1 MISIDKEQVLE
12 KLDFESFYRGE
23 LDLVERATGDELKA
37 PCPFHHD
44 ENPSFYFNKKTGMY
58 FCHGCG
64 VKGDVFAYL
73 MERKGIPFQ
82 EALTELAH
90 LVGLNGNGNG
100 QKKEQAR
107 AVDENI
113 KAQYDYFYEDGT
125 SAFSV
130 FRFEEEGRNKTFR
143 QWHYDFQT
151 EQWVHNVQGVRLVPF
166 NLQAVIEA
174 KTVFIVE
181 GEKDCLRLKDLGLV
195 ATCNPMGSGKWKDE
209 YGQFLKGKTVII
221 IPDNDR
227 PGREHAED
235 VKAKIKPFVDSVR
248 LVELPGL
255 PPKGDVSNWLDAGG
269 TIDQLREIVAKVPEE
284 TKPKGPWDSPVSIR
298 RMVTTPPPPFPWF
311 ANQRMPQGRGLLL
324 TGIGGSS
331 KTTLLKQLGI
341 GAVLGRLAWDWEL
354 ARTGKALLVLTEDT
368 ADDVHDSIF
377 NMCKALDC
385 TEEEIDRLDRDLIIF
400 PLAGHDTLLLA
411 KDDKGVLQ
419 KTDLFNSFVQ
429 KVLDLGDVA
438 FVGFDPALS
447 LSEGDELKQDEQRK
461 LGKMVDDMAV
471 RTGATCVL
479 VSHSTKASSNADEIG
494 SHNSR
499 GGGAITDAVRGEF
512 ALRTMT
518 AKEASKAGITDLEER
533 KRLVQFVATKGNRLP
548 PAAFVPIWLR
558 RGDSGVLSQVEVSME
573 GKEAGTREIKALEIL
588 KAMSVS
594 SYPSLTEWRDK
605 CEEKGLISAPTEKAL
620 AQKMK
625 RITMKLQELG
635 LIKSGIARGI
645 WIPCEDDLSEEA

>member
-1 MISIDKEQVLE
+1 LTIDKEQVLE

-23 LDLVERATGDELKA
+23 LDGVEKATGDELKA

-44 ENPSFYFNKKTGMY
+44 ESPSFYVNKKTGMY
-58 FCHGCG
+58 FCHGCS
-64 VKGDVFAYL
+64 VKGDVFTFIQ
-73 MERKGIPFQ
+73 ERKDVSFQ

-90 LVGLNGNGNG
+90 LVGLNGNGDG
-100 QKKEQAR
+100 KKKEQAR
-107 AVDENI
+107 AVSENI
-113 KAQYDYFYEDGT
+113 TAQYDYFYEDGT

-151 EQWVHNVQGVRLVPF
+151 EQWVQNVQGVRLVPF

-195 ATCNPMGSGKWKDE
+195 ATCNPMGSGKWRDE

-255 PPKGDVSNWLDAGG
+255 PPKGDVSDWLDAGG
-269 TIDQLREIVAKVPEE
+269 TIDQLREIVGKVPEE

-298 RMVTTPPPPFPWF
+298 RMVTTTPAEFPWF
-311 ANQRMPQGRGLLL
+311 AKQRMPQGRGLLL

-341 GAVLGRLAWDWEL
+341 GAVLGRVAWDWEL

-385 TEEEIDRLDRDLIIF
+385 TEEEIERLDRDLIIF
-400 PLAGHDTLLLA
+400 PLAGHDTIFLA
-411 KDDKGVLQ
+411 KDEKGVLK

-479 VSHSTKASSNADEIG
+479 VSHSTKASNNSAEIG

-518 AKEASKAGITDLEER
+518 ADEATKAGIEDIEER

-548 PAAFVPIWLR
+548 PAAFVPLWLR
-558 RGDSGVLSQVEVSME
+558 RGDSGVLSQADVSLDKNAPSSKDM
-573 GKEAGTREIKALEIL
+573 KIL
-588 KAMSVS
+588 AVLKDISRASCS
-594 SYPSLTEWRDK
+594 TFEEWRVE
-605 CEEKGLISAPTEKAL
+605 CIERGLLKGN
-620 AQKMK
+620 
-625 RITMKLQELG
+625 
-635 LIKSGIARGI
+635 
-645 WIPCEDDLSEEA
+645 SEEASKKALQRIVKKLRSAGFIEKGIGKGVWNPTDLDE

>member
-23 LDLVERATGDELKA
+23 LDMVERATGDELKA

-44 ENPSFYFNKKTGMY
+44 ENPSFYFNKKTGMF
-58 FCHGCG
+58 FCHGCS
-64 VKGDVFAYL
+64 VKGDVFTFIQEL
-73 MERKGIPFQ
+73 KGVSFQ

-90 LVGLNGNGNG
+90 QVGLNGNGDG
-100 QKKEQAR
+100 KKKEQAR
-107 AVDENI
+107 AVSENI
-113 KAQYDYFYEDGT
+113 TAQYDYLYEDGT
-125 SAFSV
+125 PAFSV
-130 FRFEEEGRNKTFR
+130 FRFEEEGRTKTFR
-143 QWHYDFQT
+143 QWHYDFQV
-151 EQWVHNVQGVRLVPF
+151 EQWIQNVQGVRLVPF
-166 NLQAVIEA
+166 NIQEVMSA
-174 KTVFIVE
+174 KTVFVVE
-181 GEKDCLRLKDLGLV
+181 GEKDVLRLKDLGLV
-195 ATCNPMGSGKWKDE
+195 ATCNPMGSGKWRDE
-209 YGQFLKGKTVII
+209 YGQFLKGKKAII

-255 PPKGDVSNWLDAGG
+255 PPKGDVSDWIDAGG

-284 TKPKGPWDSPVSIR
+284 TKPKGPWDSPVSIK
-298 RMVTTPPPPFPWF
+298 RMATTAPPPFPWF
-311 ANQRMPQGRGLLL
+311 AKQRMPQGRGLLL

-331 KTTLLKQLGI
+331 KTTLLKQMAI
-341 GAVLGRLAWDWEL
+341 GAVLGRVAWEWEII
-354 ARTGKALLVLTEDT
+354 RTGKAVLILTEDT

-377 NMCKALDC
+377 NMTKALNC
-385 TEEEIDRLDRDLIIF
+385 TDAEIDLLDRNLVIF

-419 KTDLFNSFVQ
+419 KTELFNSFVQ

-471 RTGATCVL
+471 RTGATCIL
-479 VSHSTKASSNADEIG
+479 VSHSTKASNSADEIG

-518 AKEASKAGITDLEER
+518 AKEAQKAGIEDVEER

-548 PAAFVPIWLR
+548 PSAFVPIWFR
-558 RGDSGVLSQVEVSME
+558 RGDSGVLSQVEVSMDKDAPSS
-573 GKEAGTREIKALEIL
+573 KEMKFLAVL
-588 KAMSVS
+588 KDLSRTS
-594 SYPSLTEWRDK
+594 SANLDEWRDQ
-605 CEEKGLISAPTEKAL
+605 CEAEGLITGNYEAKKKAMTRAIKKLDKAGLIEKGI
-620 AQKMK
+620 
-625 RITMKLQELG
+625 G
-635 LIKSGIARGI
+635 RGI
-645 WIPCEDDLSEEA
+645 WHPTDLDE